1 MKRPVGFLAQG
12 AAIRVSASAA
22 FGSGDRLREGTH
34 RGRNPSKNFSL
45 DLQINDAMITT
56 TWHRFLD
63 FDLRLVNKEIN
74 QPIKKKKEKKTYLCG
89 CPKAR
94 RCVTDV
100 RRLFIVVAGPHG
112 RQHDDDDEHE
122 DDDQQQDQQ
131 NQKPA
136 RCHAEETAG
145 FFNLSTHQ

>member
-74 QPIKKKKEKKTYLCG
+74 QPIKKKKRKKDVPVRLPEGTTVCYRRTAAFHCSCG
-89 CPKAR
+89 ATWPPTR
-94 RCVTDV
+94 
-100 RRLFIVVAGPHG
+100 
-112 RQHDDDDEHE
+112 
-122 DDDQQQDQQ
+122 
-131 NQKPA
+131 
-136 RCHAEETAG
+136 
-145 FFNLSTHQ
+145 